1 MKSSN
6 VKIGSPNSA
15 FTPVKSKNDETQL
28 PVLTLS
34 DDYPDPGAL
43 LNNRKNAFA
52 FVKNLFHQKRDSKI
66 CCVN

>member
-15 FTPVKSKNDETQL
+15 FTPVKRKNDETQL

-43 LNNRKNAFA
+43 LNNSKNAFA